1 MLMSVDLFSPLQ
13 NRCWGKN
20 IVLIIMYNKFR
31 KLLMKVRSSNATFE
45 IFFLQ
50 IVSKLYPNIM
60 ILKFE
65 AEGKIF
71 EITRT
76 IYSNSERS

>member
-31 KLLMKVRSSNATFE
+31 KLLMKVRSSNATFAV
-45 IFFLQ
+45 FLLQ
-50 IVSKLYPNIM
+50 IVSKHYEVFLPSEYTYK
-60 ILKFE
+60 LEKF
-65 AEGKIF
+65 
-71 EITRT
+71 
-76 IYSNSERS
+76 